1 MSTDRTP
8 SPDWNSDEF
17 DASPVWS
24 QRRRDLQKRWDR
36 ARAAYRAAGAPFG
49 ASLRGLDVWIE
60 FGRQSTSN

>member
-1 MSTDRTP
+1 MSTDRP
-8 SPDWNSDEF
+8 PFPDQNGNGT

-24 QRRRDLQKRWDR
+24 QRRRTLQKQWNR

-49 ASLRGLDVWIE
+49 ASLRGLDVWIQ